1 MLGLGAIPSAV
12 QFVAFL
18 FMPESP
24 RWLIIQ
30 GADTQA
36 KEVLSKLRGATADI
50 NDEYEGIRSSILT
63 VAEQIKHRGEP
74 RRGTCKLWK
83 EKLLIGLV

>member
-1 MLGLGAIPSAV
+1 MLGLGAIPSTI

-30 GADTQA
+30 ERDADA
-36 KEVLSKLRGATADI
+36 KEVLSKLRGSSADI
-50 NDEYEGIRSSILT
+50 DDEYASIRSNILT
-63 VAEQIKHRGEP
+63 VAEEMKQRSE
-74 RRGTCKLWK
+74 
-83 EKLLIGLV
+83 